1 MKKISILIL
10 VSLLASC
17 QFYAPNATTDT
28 QIGVEISDSG
38 EKTSLN
44 AGELSTVTV
53 WEKYVKAHNDRDLET
68 IKQMDSDT
76 FKAYGPRGEFI
87 DGPEAHIQFLR
98 KWFNDNDPTWASN
111 YFIANELTNDKG
123 ELRQW
128 VTSGHDVT
136 MTVDSTTVKVAQIH
150 DALIKDGKVQMFY
163 VYERVKQENEE

>member
-1 MKKISILIL
+1 MKKLSLLILI
-10 VSLLASC
+10 SLLASC
-17 QFYAPNATTDT
+17 EFGAQDEKTDT

-38 EKTSLN
+38 EKISLN
-44 AGELSTVTV
+44 AGKLSTVTV
-53 WEKYVKAHNDRDLET
+53 WEKYIKAHNDRDLEA

-76 FKAYGPRGEFI
+76 FKAYGPKGEFI
-87 DGPEAHIQFLR
+87 DGPEAHIQFLS
-98 KWFNDNDPTWASN
+98 KWFEDNNPIWASN

-136 MTVDSTTVKVAQIH
+136 MTVDSTALKVAQIH

>member
-17 QFYAPNATTDT
+17 QFDAPNAKADT
-28 QIGVEISDSG
+28 QIGIEISDSG
-38 EKTSLN
+38 EKISLN
-44 AGELSTVTV
+44 AGELSTVAV
-53 WEKYVKAHNDRDLET
+53 WEQYIKAHNDRDLEA
-68 IKQMDSDT
+68 IKQMNGDN

-87 DGPEAHIQFLR
+87 DGVEAHAEFLS
-98 KWFNDNDPTWASN
+98 KWFDDNDPKWTSN
-111 YFIANELTNDKG
+111 YFIANELTNDEG
-123 ELRQW
+123 EFMQW

-136 MTVDSTTVKVAQIH
+136 MTVDSAAVKVAQIH